1 MGDVRYIGL
10 WSSIELVEDK
20 ETKEPLVPY
29 GKDPENIMGAVIGK
43 LAKRHFLTYSHENMI
58 FIAPPLIIT
67 EQQVKE
73 EMAKVKEVLAEVDK
87 EFL

>member
-1 MGDVRYIGL
+1 
-10 WSSIELVEDK
+10 
-20 ETKEPLVPY
+20 
-29 GKDPENIMGAVIGK
+29 
-43 LAKRHFLTYSHENMI
+43 MI